1 MLSPVLEPD
10 SPTVA
15 RRAESAAASELD
27 GLPLPQ
33 RCAAVAAILGAGV
46 LVVLDGAIANI
57 ALPSIAQQVGA
68 APANAVWIV
77 TAYQLAVVMF
87 LLPASAIGES
97 LGYRRVF
104 AGGVALFT
112 AASVMCAL
120 APSLPWLLAARCL
133 QGLGGAAVMPLG
145 LALLRFTYPR
155 RLLGQAI
162 AWNALAVAGASA
174 AGPAVGAA
182 MLSVA
187 SWPWLFAVNLPIG
200 ALVLVACAGLP
211 NPRGTGRRIDL
222 VSIALN
228 AIMFAA
234 VVLGSD
240 RLPSSPWYGAALLA
254 AAAGSMVLL
263 VRREKTKTA
272 PLIPLDLLRVRSFR
286 LSIVASVCCFAGQMI
301 GYLALPFYF
310 QHELGLSAMATGAL
324 MTPWPLAVM
333 VAAPLS
339 ARLAKRV
346 PTAWLCAAGG
356 ACLATGLA
364 LCAVW
369 PLHGDPRLPLTI
381 FTSLA
386 GLGFGFFQTPNNQN
400 MLLAA
405 PKERSGAAGGAQGTA
420 RLTGLTLGGLSMGLL
435 FALLPSAGAVHWG
448 LTLAALAALAG
459 GVVSLLRSCSL
470 HSAVPPCQHPSVER
484 TPGAGSGSA
493 LSAGTGAC
501 LCQESPSQ
509 SG

>member
-1 MLSPVLEPD
+1 MLSPALE
-10 SPTVA
+10 SNSSNA
-15 RRAESAAASELD
+15 SRRAETRAVDELD

-33 RCAAVAAILGAGV
+33 RYAAVAAILGAGV
-46 LVVLDGAIANI
+46 LVVLDGAIANV
-57 ALPSIAQQVGA
+57 ALPSIAQTLQA
-68 APANAVWIV
+68 APADAVWIV

-87 LLPASAIGES
+87 LLPASAIGER

-104 AGGVALFT
+104 ACGVALFT
-112 AASVMCAL
+112 AASVLCAL
-120 APSLPWLLAARCL
+120 APSLPWLVAARCL

-162 AWNALAVAGASA
+162 GWNALAVAGATA
-174 AGPAVGAA
+174 AGPAVGAGL
-182 MLSVA
+182 LSVA
-187 SWPWLFAVNLPIG
+187 SWPWLFAVNLPVG
-200 ALVLVACAGLP
+200 ALVLLACSKLP
-211 NPRGTGRRIDL
+211 RPPGTSRAIDL

-234 VVLGSD
+234 FVLGSD
-240 RLPSSPWYGAALLA
+240 WLLSSPWYGGALLA
-254 AAAGSMVLL
+254 ASAASLVLL
-263 VRREKTKTA
+263 VRREKPKAA
-272 PLIPLDLLRVRSFR
+272 PLIPLDLLRVPSFR
-286 LSIVASVCCFAGQMI
+286 MSIIASVCCFTGQML

-356 ACLATGLA
+356 GCLALGLA
-364 LCAVW
+364 LCAAW
-369 PLHGDPRLPLTI
+369 PLYGDPTLPMTI

-400 MLLAA
+400 MLLSA

-420 RLTGLTLGGLSMGLL
+420 RLTGLTLGCLLMGLL
-435 FALLPSAGAVHWG
+435 FALFPSTTAVHWG
-448 LTLAALAALAG
+448 LTLAALAALGG
-459 GVVSLLRSCSL
+459 GVVSLLRS
-470 HSAVPPCQHPSVER
+470 SVR
-484 TPGAGSGSA
+484 TEPGSA
-493 LSAGTGAC
+493 H
-501 LCQESPSQ
+501 
-509 SG
+509 